1 MAMRPPDTLA
11 MERLE
16 TALAEVVELAK
27 TASSNA
33 VASRIRRELQTFSD
47 KLEDARAA
55 TDKVLLPR
63 ATFDPFEPKT
73 VGRMVALAMLAQPL
87 VPLSAV
93 PDAYGSGIYAI
104 YYFGDHPFYTAISG
118 TETPIY
124 VGKAD
129 PAIRDASSPR
139 EQGIKLSGRLREH
152 AGRISDVERYAA
164 AGRLPPE
171 LHSIRLQDFKCR
183 RLTCATNAQLVAET
197 HLIGMFWPLWNSQTK
212 ACWGLSKHGDAAGTR
227 KNKRSPW
234 DVVHPGRNW
243 ALSETLEDS
252 LRPATIKA
260 RIDEVLRKTPPRT
273 DHAALLSEIL
283 EIFSQDQL
291 LPVSLPLVS
300 PLGSEVEGP
309 AQDEAGEEDE

>member
-1 MAMRPPDTLA
+1 MARRPPDKLA

-16 TALAEVVELAK
+16 SALVEVVELAK
-27 TASSNA
+27 TPGSNA
-33 VASRIRRELQTFSD
+33 IASRIRGELRAFSE
-47 KLEDARAA
+47 KLEEARAA
-55 TDKVLLPR
+55 TDKVQLPR

-87 VPLSAV
+87 IPLSDV
-93 PDAYGSGIYAI
+93 PDSYGSGIYAI
-104 YYFGDHPFYTAISG
+104 YYAGDHPFYTAISG

-129 PAIRDASSPR
+129 PALRDASNPR
-139 EQGIKLSGRLREH
+139 EQGIKLSGRLHEH

-164 AGRLPPE
+164 NGHLPPG
-171 LHSIRLQDFKCR
+171 LDPIYLADFKCR

-212 ACWGLSKHGDAAGTR
+212 ACWGLSKHGDAAVTR

-243 ALSETLEDS
+243 ALSENLEDS
-252 LRPATIKA
+252 LQPPAIKA
-260 RIDEVLRKTPPRT
+260 RIDEVLSKTPPRT
-273 DHAALLSEIL
+273 DHAALLGEVL
-283 EIFSQDQL
+283 ETFRQDQQ
-291 LPVSLPLVS
+291 VSGGQSLIS
-300 PLGSEVEGP
+300 PLGAEIPGP
-309 AQDEAGEEDE
+309 DRDEAGEDDE